1 MFANP
6 SPPPPPPPR
15 IDASVHSGQLVCIHG
30 NSDISHPSRRSH
42 CPFRIIILFNAD
54 YYTPRQYE
62 LRIRN
67 PCITTG
73 IAVNFTAHTLWRAS
87 LFLQRI
93 LVKIRAHKQNFKK
106 KIPPL
111 LFLFSPFFPLFP
123 PPFFF

>member
-1 MFANP
+1 MG
-6 SPPPPPPPR
+6 
-15 IDASVHSGQLVCIHG
+15 VHSGQLVCIHG

-73 IAVNFTAHTLWRAS
+73 IAVNLTAHTFWRAS

-93 LVKIRAHKQNFKK
+93 WLKYKLTSKK
-106 KIPPL
+106 KKKKKKKL
-111 LFLFSPFFPLFP
+111 LLVFTT
-123 PPFFF
+123 